1 MVHLSVT
8 ISITRRNFGRYDNV
22 KTCHRSETYPMWPR
36 LNLAIQTV
44 ARTVRER
51 PYLTQSIDDV
61 VPRQYTLIHKMHKE
75 VLQTL
80 SCHLDLNKTLAQ
92 RN

>member
-1 MVHLSVT
+1 
-8 ISITRRNFGRYDNV
+8 
-22 KTCHRSETYPMWPR
+22 MWPR

-51 PYLTQSIDDV
+51 SYLTQSIDDV
-61 VPRQYTLIHKMHKE
+61 VPRQYTLIHEMHKE

-80 SCHLDLNKTLAQ
+80 SCHLDLNKTLGTKKLA
-92 RN
+92 